1 MVPPTACSCT
11 GEPLHLRRARQR
23 QGRHNER
30 RATAVRSLLPPTSS
44 WKCRHHRGRAH
55 KISTTSFSTQEL
67 VQVTPTTNRC
77 SPSMNDIAA
86 SPPLPYLTTRR
97 ALRGAQLVGIP
108 TIPNNLLP
116 RYSLSPRTRR
126 HHRGS
131 RGRHPPP
138 PHPPNIFVRR
148 TRPRKLAITMRAAS
162 QAFHGP
168 VTFYL
173 QFAPSPKT

>member
-116 RYSLSPRTRR
+116 RYSLSPRTR
-126 HHRGS
+126 
-131 RGRHPPP
+131 PPP
-138 PHPPNIFVRR
+138 PWQSMGGIRR
-148 TRPRKLAITMRAAS
+148 RRIRRIYSCGGCLRESLQSRCGPHRKLFMA
-162 QAFHGP
+162 
-168 VTFYL
+168 L
-173 QFAPSPKT
+173 